1 MIPSWSYSIIMG
13 PIMKNGHIVAVQ
25 FGVKQT
31 MRSTWGYNAF
41 SATLTCETP
50 NKQTDVIA

>member
-13 PIMKNGHIVAVQ
+13 PIMKNSHIVAVQ